1 MRASVADRSWI
12 LAVEIAVM
20 TPRTASIVG
29 ATVSATVEAVVVV
42 LIADLIVSFT
52 EGIIVADLEVAVVS
66 VGVTLV
72 VVRTV
77 GAVLQTSTARETLSP
92 VTVVAVVGVGVGV
105 RHVAHPV
112 VHLALLAVPTPADV
126 GGAGGVGAGA
136 VGAVLPEVS
145 TAWEEMVV
153 SVQDTVAECDSPP
166 LHCPSRQ

>member
-12 LAVEIAVM
+12 LTVEIAVV
-20 TPRTASIVG
+20 TPRTASIVR
-29 ATVSATVEAVVVV
+29 ATVSATEEAVVVV
-42 LIADLIVSFT
+42 LITDLIVSFT
-52 EGIIVADLEVAVVS
+52 EGIIVADLEVALVS

-77 GAVLQTSTARETLSP
+77 GAVLQTSTAWETLGS

-112 VHLALLAVPTPADV
+112 VHLALLAVPAPADV
-126 GGAGGVGAGA
+126 GGAGGVGPGA
-136 VGAVLPEVS
+136 VGAVLPEVG
-145 TAWEEMVV
+145 TAWEEMLG
-153 SVQDTVAECDSPP
+153 SVKDTVAKCNSPP